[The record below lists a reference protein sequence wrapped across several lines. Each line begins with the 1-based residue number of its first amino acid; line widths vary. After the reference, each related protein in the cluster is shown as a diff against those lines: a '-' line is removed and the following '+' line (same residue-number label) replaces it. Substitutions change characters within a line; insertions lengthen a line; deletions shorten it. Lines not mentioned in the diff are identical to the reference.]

1 MSTLLNQL
9 SLTLLFSSTL
19 YLYALNDP
27 IIESSGNLTFAPY
40 NVAYPLLDKQAAS
53 VGFDTT
59 VNKWD
64 LIFDFT
70 KGETKDNYQFLD
82 PSQFKIITK
91 EIEGFEEKPVLVFPY
106 PQKYGGSLADDANE
120 GLANYNEGMLAFS
133 ITTSANDAAKKV

>member
-1 MSTLLNQL
+1 MSTGEPVIKFSNEESKAQIRNKIAQNLVNLID
-9 SLTLLFSSTL
+9 LTRSSIKSSESSNLFKTCFKNFV
-19 YLYALNDP
+19 ANDP

-82 PSQFKIITK
+82 PS
-91 EIEGFEEKPVLVFPY
+91 
-106 PQKYGGSLADDANE
+106 
-120 GLANYNEGMLAFS
+120 
-133 ITTSANDAAKKV
+133 

>member
-1 MSTLLNQL
+1 
-9 SLTLLFSSTL
+9 L

-82 PSQFKIITK
+82 PS
-91 EIEGFEEKPVLVFPY
+91 
-106 PQKYGGSLADDANE
+106 
-120 GLANYNEGMLAFS
+120 
-133 ITTSANDAAKKV
+133 